1 MTNAVSTTPPRVRRS
16 QHERSASARFA
27 LISATLDCLME
38 IGIAQTSITEICKR
52 AGLSRGALLHHFPHK
67 NELLVAS
74 YMAWLEGKLVTL
86 EARLQPAASV
96 RDEVAAWRAQMK
108 ETFSMT
114 QEFYWAL
121 RNDRD
126 LRERFNAALLTHPVG
141 DDASNHLPRTRID
154 ASHSPELTRYVI
166 ACFIRGL
173 CFQELF
179 VRDQATPDRAF
190 EHFVDMLGAFLDQP
204 GADPA

>member
-1 MTNAVSTTPPRVRRS
+1 MTNAVSTTPPRARRS

-38 IGIAQTSITEICKR
+38 IGVAKTSITEICKR

-74 YMAWLEGKLVTL
+74 YMVWLEGKLATL
-86 EARLQPAASV
+86 EARLQPAAGV

-141 DDASNHLPRTRID
+141 DDASDHLPRTRID
-154 ASHSPELTRYVI
+154 ASRSPELTRYVI

-179 VRDQATPDRAF
+179 VRDHAIPDRAF
-190 EHFVDMLGAFLDQP
+190 EHFVDMLDAFLDQP
-204 GADPA
+204 SADSA